1 MIPRYAHPTVEAAYA
16 DRSTYDLWLTVERAT
31 LIAQINQGIVPD
43 NADTQALS
51 SWLAAVWIDDQAANQ
66 IRAIERDYTH
76 HDVAAFLTWLRKGAP
91 HGQWIHFGLTSSD
104 VVDTAQAMR
113 FRELHRPMLEQ
124 LGSAVSALVQLT
136 KQDQPML
143 GITHGQPAEPT
154 SLLVRAWHWLSTCEL
169 PASELSKLTRRMQ
182 TMKLS
187 GPVGTFAHNPPS
199 VEAEVAVHLEL
210 LPMGTGSS
218 QVVPRSTL
226 AMWASTAA
234 QLLTAYSKIALDLR
248 LLATAGE
255 VFWPRTGKHVG
266 SSAMPHKNNP
276 IEAEQMCG
284 FAKMARGYAAMLQ
297 EFDSGW
303 LERDIAHSSVERVA
317 VPDLW
322 HLVFTATERMV
333 KLIESME
340 LRPFIIE
347 NNLAQNS
354 NAAWSHKVTL
364 DAIRDGMGYT
374 EAREYALEFDT
385 ETYDVMGDARKFTE
399 QFPAVKAQ

>member
-1 MIPRYAHPTVEAAYA
+1 
-16 DRSTYDLWLTVERAT
+16 
-31 LIAQINQGIVPD
+31 
-43 NADTQALS
+43 
-51 SWLAAVWIDDQAANQ
+51 
-66 IRAIERDYTH
+66 
-76 HDVAAFLTWLRKGAP
+76 
-91 HGQWIHFGLTSSD
+91 
-104 VVDTAQAMR
+104 
-113 FRELHRPMLEQ
+113 
-124 LGSAVSALVQLT
+124 
-136 KQDQPML
+136 
-143 GITHGQPAEPT
+143 
-154 SLLVRAWHWLSTCEL
+154 
-169 PASELSKLTRRMQ
+169 
-182 TMKLS
+182 
-187 GPVGTFAHNPPS
+187 
-199 VEAEVAVHLEL
+199 
-210 LPMGTGSS
+210 
-218 QVVPRSTL
+218 
-226 AMWASTAA
+226 
-234 QLLTAYSKIALDLR
+234 
-248 LLATAGE
+248 
-255 VFWPRTGKHVG
+255 
-266 SSAMPHKNNP
+266 
-276 IEAEQMCG
+276 MCG